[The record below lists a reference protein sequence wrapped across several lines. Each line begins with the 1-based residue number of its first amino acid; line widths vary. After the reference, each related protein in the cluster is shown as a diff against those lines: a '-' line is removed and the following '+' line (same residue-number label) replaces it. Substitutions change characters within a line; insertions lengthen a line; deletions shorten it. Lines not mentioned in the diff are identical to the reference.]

1 MKLVDHFINT
11 VAEELDHLNGTDFEE
26 LCRPLIEL
34 LTGKEY
40 EWKGHNLELKAVKG
54 SVDLIQDE
62 DYRTIGQC
70 GTDKDYFSGDKP
82 KNDIESSI
90 KNSPEFTTIYL
101 FSNRRA
107 KGNEYQNVKA
117 TIWQTLK
124 DQLNSG
130 YHYYLYDSQRIA
142 KAVYNKIYLA
152 DKVEEILSYLP
163 QSQKYYYLLPQT
175 NTLPLQK
182 SDYQHRPEEKDIEE
196 LLREKDFI
204 QIYGLSGIGKSQ
216 MTISIANDLSE
227 HFDTVLWFDGNSI
240 VPNDLKKA
248 SLRRMGEDIN
258 LASILQ
264 MFKILVIVDNLNESV
279 GDLLDSFGKYN
290 GNGSKCIVSSL
301 QRNVGVD
308 ESYNLSYVSD
318 EVSRAILFDCDVK
331 PTESQVKSILKQI
344 AGYPL
349 LLELAKN
356 AVGMTSLVF
365 RI

>member
-142 KAVYNKIYLA
+142 KAVYNKI
-152 DKVEEILSYLP
+152 
-163 QSQKYYYLLPQT
+163 
-175 NTLPLQK
+175 
-182 SDYQHRPEEKDIEE
+182 
-196 LLREKDFI
+196 
-204 QIYGLSGIGKSQ
+204 
-216 MTISIANDLSE
+216 
-227 HFDTVLWFDGNSI
+227 
-240 VPNDLKKA
+240 
-248 SLRRMGEDIN
+248 SL
-258 LASILQ
+258 
-264 MFKILVIVDNLNESV
+264 
-279 GDLLDSFGKYN
+279 
-290 GNGSKCIVSSL
+290 
-301 QRNVGVD
+301 
-308 ESYNLSYVSD
+308 
-318 EVSRAILFDCDVK
+318 VSR
-331 PTESQVKSILKQI
+331 
-344 AGYPL
+344 
-349 LLELAKN
+349 
-356 AVGMTSLVF
+356 
-365 RI
+365 